1 MTTFKIACD
10 VKKDFNFIH
19 AITTR
24 KGEKGNIVEFQLFNG
39 GLAWSIGGINPT
51 FKLRVET
58 PNGHYIEQ
66 TTGITVT
73 TNKVTVNMVDKLT
86 NEIGQ
91 YKRFYLEITD
101 SSGKQFTT
109 PDIKYYVLPDANITG
124 VNAQDYI
131 DRVEEMIEQMN
142 EIINKTLDDFELS
155 LKTLDNRADTIAS
168 SLNHLTKG
176 VEDLQALMDELVA
189 NGAMT
194 KQQADTYYMKAGL
207 PTVTDQDWNEIKTIG
222 SYSVEG
228 ATGSNPPKQN
238 AWGTLLV
245 LGKSDSSWQ
254 KTQLFVSAIDMWFR
268 RFDGSNWQDWS
279 QAGSNFK
286 AATPE
291 EIIVGERD
299 DVVVTPKGLKEA
311 TESTVPYIG
320 YFDFGSPV
328 ENISITYPTVPI
340 GKLVGTSPNGAQ
352 KQPFIEN
359 GDGTLTLTRACK
371 MRVEATMKF
380 VAGNTTPSVYAYFEM
395 RVGTAVNRLGA
406 IGSTKAQN
414 GSLNY
419 DWNLSSDIV
428 ISGNAGDVIR
438 VGCSLP
444 SNMITRLIQ
453 ITALTLTE
461 ILPENT
467 QGLNISAL
475 VDNPVIRLE
484 DLESLFNQRLL
495 NVGGQHIVWGENNQ
509 VTDPTTVGFG
519 TFYASTN
526 NEYKSLSDGESYF
539 RYDAKGLIIVEK
551 SGTYKVSAVVKR
563 QYRTALT
570 AWHYVSLTQTLVDGG
585 SVKWDFS
592 PIGGTVQNRNRHFA
606 QCIITFSAGD
616 RISFVSESNAP
627 TASPT
632 QLQFINIDQFCME
645 RLGD

>member
-73 TNKVTVNMVDKLT
+73 SNKVTVNMVDKLT

-311 TESTVPYIG
+311 SKQTKLKA
-320 YFDFGSPV
+320 YFDAGDYPR
-328 ENISITYPTVPI
+328 NIT
-340 GKLVGTSPNGAQ
+340 
-352 KQPFIEN
+352 
-359 GDGTLTLTRACK
+359 
-371 MRVEATMKF
+371 
-380 VAGNTTPSVYAYFEM
+380 TTPYFIPFGPILKDNNDELSSPAYVRNSNGSVSFLRDM
-395 RVGTAVNRLGA
+395 TIMITINCKILIGDSSPSDHVFISVVVNDNPTPNN
-406 IGSTKAQN
+406 IISQGSTGATN
-414 GSLNY
+414 GVMRY
-419 DWNLSSDIV
+419 DWNQMGNCMLSV
-428 ISGNAGDVIR
+428 KAGDFIGISINHIQNEKKVSG
-438 VGCSLP
+438 V
-444 SNMITRLIQ
+444 Q
-453 ITALTLTE
+453 ITTAVIEE
-461 ILPENT
+461 I
-467 QGLNISAL
+467 
-475 VDNPVIRLE
+475 
-484 DLESLFNQRLL
+484 
-495 NVGGQHIVWGENNQ
+495 
-509 VTDPTTVGFG
+509 
-519 TFYASTN
+519 
-526 NEYKSLSDGESYF
+526 
-539 RYDAKGLIIVEK
+539 
-551 SGTYKVSAVVKR
+551 
-563 QYRTALT
+563 
-570 AWHYVSLTQTLVDGG
+570 
-585 SVKWDFS
+585 
-592 PIGGTVQNRNRHFA
+592 
-606 QCIITFSAGD
+606 
-616 RISFVSESNAP
+616 
-627 TASPT
+627 
-632 QLQFINIDQFCME
+632 
-645 RLGD
+645 

>member
-1 MTTFKIACD
+1 M
-10 VKKDFNFIH
+10 
-19 AITTR
+19 
-24 KGEKGNIVEFQLFNG
+24 
-39 GLAWSIGGINPT
+39 
-51 FKLRVET
+51 
-58 PNGHYIEQ
+58 
-66 TTGITVT
+66 
-73 TNKVTVNMVDKLT
+73 
-86 NEIGQ
+86 
-91 YKRFYLEITD
+91 
-101 SSGKQFTT
+101 
-109 PDIKYYVLPDANITG
+109 
-124 VNAQDYI
+124 
-131 DRVEEMIEQMN
+131 
-142 EIINKTLDDFELS
+142 
-155 LKTLDNRADTIAS
+155 
-168 SLNHLTKG
+168 NHLTKG

>member
-291 EIIVGERD
+291 EIVVGERD

-311 TESTVPYIG
+311 
-320 YFDFGSPV
+320 
-328 ENISITYPTVPI
+328 
-340 GKLVGTSPNGAQ
+340 
-352 KQPFIEN
+352 N
-359 GDGTLTLTRACK
+359 GDSERK
-371 MRVEATMKF
+371 K
-380 VAGNTTPSVYAYFEM
+380 Y
-395 RVGTAVNRLGA
+395 
-406 IGSTKAQN
+406 
-414 GSLNY
+414 
-419 DWNLSSDIV
+419 
-428 ISGNAGDVIR
+428 
-438 VGCSLP
+438 
-444 SNMITRLIQ
+444 
-453 ITALTLTE
+453 
-461 ILPENT
+461 
-467 QGLNISAL
+467 
-475 VDNPVIRLE
+475 
-484 DLESLFNQRLL
+484 
-495 NVGGQHIVWGENNQ
+495 GQHIVWGENNQ
-509 VTDPTTVGFG
+509 VADPTTVGFG

>member
-73 TNKVTVNMVDKLT
+73 SNKVTVNMVDKLT

-311 TESTVPYIG
+311 SKQTKLKA
-320 YFDFGSPV
+320 YFDAGDYPRNITTTPYFIPFGPILKDNNDELSSPAYV
-328 ENISITYPTVPI
+328 RNSNGSVSFLRDMTIMITI
-340 GKLVGTSPNGAQ
+340 NCKLLVGDTNPTDYVYIVVVVNDYPMPETIISQGSTAATNGTMRLNWNQMGNYVLSVKAGD
-352 KQPFIEN
+352 FLGISVN
-359 GDGTLTLTRACK
+359 GIRSGKTLSGVQIT
-371 MRVEATMKF
+371 
-380 VAGNTTPSVYAYFEM
+380 
-395 RVGTAVNRLGA
+395 TAV
-406 IGSTKAQN
+406 IE
-414 GSLNY
+414 
-419 DWNLSSDIV
+419 
-428 ISGNAGDVIR
+428 
-438 VGCSLP
+438 
-444 SNMITRLIQ
+444 
-453 ITALTLTE
+453 E
-461 ILPENT
+461 I
-467 QGLNISAL
+467 
-475 VDNPVIRLE
+475 
-484 DLESLFNQRLL
+484 
-495 NVGGQHIVWGENNQ
+495 
-509 VTDPTTVGFG
+509 
-519 TFYASTN
+519 
-526 NEYKSLSDGESYF
+526 
-539 RYDAKGLIIVEK
+539 
-551 SGTYKVSAVVKR
+551 
-563 QYRTALT
+563 
-570 AWHYVSLTQTLVDGG
+570 
-585 SVKWDFS
+585 
-592 PIGGTVQNRNRHFA
+592 
-606 QCIITFSAGD
+606 
-616 RISFVSESNAP
+616 
-627 TASPT
+627 
-632 QLQFINIDQFCME
+632 
-645 RLGD
+645 

>member
-1 MTTFKIACD
+1 MSNKILNLD
-10 VKKDFNFIH
+10 LSKDPIMP
-19 AITTR
+19 AIVY
-24 KGEKGNIVEFQLFNG
+24 G
-39 GLAWSIGGINPT
+39 
-51 FKLRVET
+51 RV
-58 PNGHYIEQ
+58 GDDRLQ
-66 TTGITVT
+66 T
-73 TNKVTVNMVDKLT
+73 VTVNLTRRDEVTDLTGYDITFEGTTHNGQTKVFDSNNVSSTAAGLKKGTFEYTFPNMAFAVAGKYEQAYFSIVKDGKRDSTAGFEIYVDGNADIDAPEAETIITEYNKLLEELKLLQDQAIAEFNESLDNLKNDT
-86 NEIGQ
+86 NEI
-91 YKRFYLEITD
+91 
-101 SSGKQFTT
+101 S
-109 PDIKYYVLPDANITG
+109 
-124 VNAQDYI
+124 
-131 DRVEEMIEQMN
+131 IELG
-142 EIINKTLDDFELS
+142 TL
-155 LKTLDNRADTIAS
+155 TRRMA
-168 SLNHLTKG
+168 
-176 VEDLQALMDELVA
+176 DLQALMDELVA

-291 EIIVGERD
+291 EIVVGERD

-311 TESTVPYIG
+311 
-320 YFDFGSPV
+320 
-328 ENISITYPTVPI
+328 
-340 GKLVGTSPNGAQ
+340 
-352 KQPFIEN
+352 N
-359 GDGTLTLTRACK
+359 GDSERK
-371 MRVEATMKF
+371 K
-380 VAGNTTPSVYAYFEM
+380 Y
-395 RVGTAVNRLGA
+395 
-406 IGSTKAQN
+406 
-414 GSLNY
+414 
-419 DWNLSSDIV
+419 
-428 ISGNAGDVIR
+428 
-438 VGCSLP
+438 
-444 SNMITRLIQ
+444 
-453 ITALTLTE
+453 
-461 ILPENT
+461 
-467 QGLNISAL
+467 
-475 VDNPVIRLE
+475 
-484 DLESLFNQRLL
+484 
-495 NVGGQHIVWGENNQ
+495 GQHIVWGENNQ
-509 VTDPTTVGFG
+509 VADPTTVGFG

>member
-207 PTVTDQDWNEIKTIG
+207 PAVTDQDWNEIKTIG

-311 TESTVPYIG
+311 SKQTKLKA
-320 YFDFGSPV
+320 YFDAGDYPR
-328 ENISITYPTVPI
+328 NIT
-340 GKLVGTSPNGAQ
+340 
-352 KQPFIEN
+352 
-359 GDGTLTLTRACK
+359 
-371 MRVEATMKF
+371 
-380 VAGNTTPSVYAYFEM
+380 TTPYFIPFGPILKDNNDELSSPAYVRNSNGSVSFLRDM
-395 RVGTAVNRLGA
+395 TIMITINCKILIGDSSPSDHVFISVVVNDNPTPNN
-406 IGSTKAQN
+406 IISQGSTGATN
-414 GSLNY
+414 GVMRY
-419 DWNLSSDIV
+419 DWNQMGNCMLSV
-428 ISGNAGDVIR
+428 KAGDFIGISINHIQNEKKVSG
-438 VGCSLP
+438 V
-444 SNMITRLIQ
+444 Q
-453 ITALTLTE
+453 ITTAVIEE
-461 ILPENT
+461 I
-467 QGLNISAL
+467 
-475 VDNPVIRLE
+475 
-484 DLESLFNQRLL
+484 
-495 NVGGQHIVWGENNQ
+495 
-509 VTDPTTVGFG
+509 
-519 TFYASTN
+519 
-526 NEYKSLSDGESYF
+526 
-539 RYDAKGLIIVEK
+539 
-551 SGTYKVSAVVKR
+551 
-563 QYRTALT
+563 
-570 AWHYVSLTQTLVDGG
+570 
-585 SVKWDFS
+585 
-592 PIGGTVQNRNRHFA
+592 
-606 QCIITFSAGD
+606 
-616 RISFVSESNAP
+616 
-627 TASPT
+627 
-632 QLQFINIDQFCME
+632 
-645 RLGD
+645 

>member
-291 EIIVGERD
+291 EIISGKRD

-311 TESTVPYIG
+311 AKQTKLKA
-320 YFDFGSPV
+320 YFDAGDYPR
-328 ENISITYPTVPI
+328 NIT
-340 GKLVGTSPNGAQ
+340 
-352 KQPFIEN
+352 
-359 GDGTLTLTRACK
+359 
-371 MRVEATMKF
+371 
-380 VAGNTTPSVYAYFEM
+380 TTPYFIPFGPILKDNNDELSSPAYVRNSNGSVSFLRDM
-395 RVGTAVNRLGA
+395 TIMITINCKILIGDSSPSDHVFISVVVNDNPTPNN
-406 IGSTKAQN
+406 IISQGSTGATN
-414 GSLNY
+414 GVMRY
-419 DWNLSSDIV
+419 DWNQMGNCMLSV
-428 ISGNAGDVIR
+428 KAGDFIGISINHIQNEKKVSG
-438 VGCSLP
+438 V
-444 SNMITRLIQ
+444 Q
-453 ITALTLTE
+453 ITTAVIEE
-461 ILPENT
+461 I
-467 QGLNISAL
+467 
-475 VDNPVIRLE
+475 
-484 DLESLFNQRLL
+484 
-495 NVGGQHIVWGENNQ
+495 
-509 VTDPTTVGFG
+509 
-519 TFYASTN
+519 
-526 NEYKSLSDGESYF
+526 
-539 RYDAKGLIIVEK
+539 
-551 SGTYKVSAVVKR
+551 
-563 QYRTALT
+563 
-570 AWHYVSLTQTLVDGG
+570 
-585 SVKWDFS
+585 
-592 PIGGTVQNRNRHFA
+592 
-606 QCIITFSAGD
+606 
-616 RISFVSESNAP
+616 
-627 TASPT
+627 
-632 QLQFINIDQFCME
+632 
-645 RLGD
+645 

>member
-73 TNKVTVNMVDKLT
+73 SNKVTVNMVDKLT

-311 TESTVPYIG
+311 SKQTKLKA
-320 YFDFGSPV
+320 YFDAGGYPR
-328 ENISITYPTVPI
+328 NIT
-340 GKLVGTSPNGAQ
+340 
-352 KQPFIEN
+352 
-359 GDGTLTLTRACK
+359 
-371 MRVEATMKF
+371 
-380 VAGNTTPSVYAYFEM
+380 TTPYFIPFGPILKDNNDELSSPAYVRNSNGSVSFLRDM
-395 RVGTAVNRLGA
+395 TIMITINCKIIIGDSSPSDHVFISVVVNDNPTPNN
-406 IGSTKAQN
+406 IISQGSTGATN
-414 GSLNY
+414 GVMRY
-419 DWNLSSDIV
+419 DWNQMGNCMLSV
-428 ISGNAGDVIR
+428 KAGDFIGISINHIQNGKKVSG
-438 VGCSLP
+438 V
-444 SNMITRLIQ
+444 Q
-453 ITALTLTE
+453 ITTAVIEE
-461 ILPENT
+461 I
-467 QGLNISAL
+467 
-475 VDNPVIRLE
+475 
-484 DLESLFNQRLL
+484 
-495 NVGGQHIVWGENNQ
+495 
-509 VTDPTTVGFG
+509 
-519 TFYASTN
+519 
-526 NEYKSLSDGESYF
+526 
-539 RYDAKGLIIVEK
+539 
-551 SGTYKVSAVVKR
+551 
-563 QYRTALT
+563 
-570 AWHYVSLTQTLVDGG
+570 
-585 SVKWDFS
+585 
-592 PIGGTVQNRNRHFA
+592 
-606 QCIITFSAGD
+606 
-616 RISFVSESNAP
+616 
-627 TASPT
+627 
-632 QLQFINIDQFCME
+632 
-645 RLGD
+645 